1 MKSAIDLVRLR
12 CRLVYPKL
20 YARLIMI
27 VRHTIIFDMFRLQ
40 MTVLTVF
47 IRTFIG
53 MLALNVTI
61 FMQRY

>member
-1 MKSAIDLVRLR
+1 
-12 CRLVYPKL
+12 
-20 YARLIMI
+20 MI